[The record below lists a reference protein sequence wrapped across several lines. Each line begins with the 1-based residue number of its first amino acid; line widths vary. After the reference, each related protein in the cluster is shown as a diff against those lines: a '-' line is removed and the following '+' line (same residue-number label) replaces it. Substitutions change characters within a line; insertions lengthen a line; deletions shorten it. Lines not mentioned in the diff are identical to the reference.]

1 MGAVS
6 MDAIKE
12 LRAKTAAG
20 ISLCKEAIEAS
31 DNDMQ
36 KAIEYINSRSDVVS
50 RLHNMTGAK
59 IGLCKIALNDADNDF
74 EGALKLIKERG
85 WEDEIAKSGEKAVKE
100 GIIEAYVHG
109 ADKKLVALAE
119 ITCLTDFVARND
131 NLRNFAHE
139 VAMQIAAMGAKYI
152 SRESI
157 PADILDAQ
165 KDLFKKEALAEGKP
179 ENILDKIVDGKLN
192 KYYEENCL
200 LDQKWIKDD
209 TRTMK
214 ELLDELINKTGE
226 PVEIRRILLWKLGD

>member
-20 ISLCKEAIEAS
+20 ISLCKEALEAS

-85 WEDEIAKSGEKAVKE
+85 WEDEIAKSSEKAVKE

-165 KDLFKKEALAEGKP
+165 KDLFKK
-179 ENILDKIVDGKLN
+179 
-192 KYYEENCL
+192 
-200 LDQKWIKDD
+200 
-209 TRTMK
+209 
-214 ELLDELINKTGE
+214 
-226 PVEIRRILLWKLGD
+226 

>member
-1 MGAVS
+1 MGTVS

-20 ISLCKEAIEAS
+20 ISLCKEALEAS

-50 RLHNMTGAK
+50 RLHNITGAK
-59 IGLCKIALNDADNDF
+59 IGLCKIALNDANNDF
-74 EGALKLIKERG
+74 EGALTLIKERG
-85 WEDEIAKSGEKAVKE
+85 WEDEIARSGEKAVKE

-119 ITCLTDFVARND
+119 ITCITDFVARNE
-131 NLRNFAHE
+131 NLRKFAHE
-139 VAMQIAAMGAKYI
+139 VAMQIAAMGAKYV
-152 SRESI
+152 SREGI
-157 PADILDAQ
+157 PADILEAQ
-165 KDLFKKEALAEGKP
+165 KELFKKEALAEGKP
-179 ENILDKIVDGKLN
+179 ENILDKIVEGKLS
-192 KYYEENCL
+192 KFYEENCL

-209 TRTMK
+209 TRTIK
-214 ELLDELINKTGE
+214 ELLDEIINKTGE